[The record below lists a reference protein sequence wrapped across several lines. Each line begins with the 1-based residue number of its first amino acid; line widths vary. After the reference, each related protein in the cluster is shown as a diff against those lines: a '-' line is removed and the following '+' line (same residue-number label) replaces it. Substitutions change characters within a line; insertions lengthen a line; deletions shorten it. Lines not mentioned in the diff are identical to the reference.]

1 MTTMNTTDQPRA
13 VACIRFVR
21 ISFCA
26 LPALIW
32 GALFAIFDPTF
43 GGICA
48 IAGFWLGWQ
57 CTEAR
62 PERGESDNPN
72 QLKARYDAET
82 WAEFETRAKSTEI
95 LPGQTVWSWLH
106 GKKLKKAA

>member
-1 MTTMNTTDQPRA
+1 MTTMNTTVQPRA

-21 ISFCA
+21 ISFCG

-72 QLKARYDAET
+72 TKDQATDGARDENQHS
-82 WAEFETRAKSTEI
+82 KS
-95 LPGQTVWSWLH
+95 
-106 GKKLKKAA
+106 K

>member
-1 MTTMNTTDQPRA
+1 MNNTTDNNAYGVPLH
-13 VACIRFVR
+13 RFVR
-21 ISFCA
+21 ISICGM
-26 LPALIW
+26 PALLW

-43 GGICA
+43 GGLCA

-72 QLKARYDAET
+72 AIAQAPKPAPQNL
-82 WAEFETRAKSTEI
+82 
-95 LPGQTVWSWLH
+95 
-106 GKKLKKAA
+106 

>member
-1 MTTMNTTDQPRA
+1 MKNTTKHIRA

-21 ISFCA
+21 ISFCGM
-26 LPALIW
+26 PALLW

-57 CTEAR
+57 CTGAR

-72 QLKARYDAET
+72 VKDHSPIGAVGASNPE
-82 WAEFETRAKSTEI
+82 SN
-95 LPGQTVWSWLH
+95 S
-106 GKKLKKAA
+106 AAPIG

>member
-1 MTTMNTTDQPRA
+1 MKAQPDTTARSVPLHRL
-13 VACIRFVR
+13 VR
-21 ISFCA
+21 ISICGM
-26 LPALIW
+26 PALFW

-72 QLKARYDAET
+72 KAISD
-82 WAEFETRAKSTEI
+82 SHEI
-95 LPGQTVWSWLH
+95 NQQEEQ
-106 GKKLKKAA
+106 

>member
-1 MTTMNTTDQPRA
+1 MKIPKTSA
-13 VACIRFVR
+13 LVR
-21 ISFCA
+21 IWI
-26 LPALIW
+26 LGMPALLW

-43 GGICA
+43 GGLCA

-72 QLKARYDAET
+72 ASVEAR
-82 WAEFETRAKSTEI
+82 
-95 LPGQTVWSWLH
+95 Q
-106 GKKLKKAA
+106 